1 MATVLSWSN
10 VSSEQHLCVGASNL
24 CWVHT
29 SAQDTLNERSTAAVS
44 ALLDGR
50 WEGSRQGRDAKHVVM
65 LTGDNPASAE
75 RIARLVGIQDVRAV
89 RSHAPWCCR
98 EPCTAQQHLACG
110 RSAECSPPLS

>member
-1 MATVLSWSN
+1 MLLLLDT
-10 VSSEQHLCVGASNL
+10 
-24 CWVHT
+24 
-29 SAQDTLNERSTAAVS
+29 AQDTLNERSTAAVA

-89 RSHAPWCCR
+89 RS
-98 EPCTAQQHLACG
+98 
-110 RSAECSPPLS
+110 SSPPLFSRVLSSGKCCMWVDVRCEAL